1 MRPFL
6 IRNRPGIPSIGRD
19 QAPRGFIARRLICA
33 QFTLPLLLVFVLASS
48 CISASVPAPSPARPV
63 PKNVLVLSSFSER
76 SGFIELEPLK
86 ATVRSHLTMPVNFSV
101 EYLDS
106 VRFEDPAYRKSLSET
121 LHHAYKDA
129 KLDLVIV
136 QAYPALR
143 LILDYRDQMFPGVPI
158 VFIGVVADRLQS
170 EKIPP
175 GMTGVTTLVDIR
187 GSLNLALRLHPD
199 TQNVV
204 LVSGVSQFERY
215 WDEAFRQEFRLHQ
228 GNLRLIEVIGPPDSR
243 VLDQVLALP
252 DHTIVF
258 VQLAT
263 QDSAQ
268 PVLSADDVLAAVGR
282 HFPTYCIFDY
292 CIEHGG
298 VGGSYPDQQAEGREE
313 GEIAARVLSGEKPEN
328 IPVSAGVAVR
338 EVVDWRQLRR
348 WNISEALLAPGTL
361 VRNRPPTMWE
371 LYKWRMIGVG
381 LLLIIQ
387 TGLII
392 GLLLHRRH
400 RKRAEQSLARQLRF
414 ETLISDISSEF
425 INLPLSEIESG
436 IQKSLVRLKDFLGV
450 DRISMFELNNDETTL
465 RLRHSARVEGLATP
479 PEALSRQDFPWLF
492 TQIGRAEP
500 VVLSCLDA
508 LPVDAKGERE
518 LFAKMSPSALAIFP
532 LSVEHSLVGV
542 LSFVTRAVK
551 FWPTDLQPHLKAASQ
566 VYANAFAREL
576 SQKALLESETRF
588 RVMSDTA
595 PAFIWTSDREGKL
608 TYLNKR
614 ALHFTGA
621 KAEESNGDG
630 WYNYIHPD
638 DLEEA
643 VRAKQRALQDHQRF
657 VTEYRVRRS
666 DGVYRWMFDV
676 GNPRFDIEGVF
687 VGFISSAVDITDQK
701 LAREALEKVGGQL
714 IAAQEKERSHIARE
728 LHDDICQRLAMLSL
742 RIEKVT
748 KAWSHGQTPVD
759 DQLEQIWQQCS
770 NLTGDVQA
778 LSHELHPSVLDNLGL
793 VTAIK
798 SFCREFSDQNGAT
811 VQFSH
816 AGIPDSLTREVSL
829 SFFRVVQEAL
839 HNAAKYSG
847 VKQFEVTLQGKPDG
861 MELEIVDRGLGFD
874 VENRENMEGLGLVS
888 MRERI
893 LMLNGK
899 ISIESK
905 PHAGTK
911 IRAYVPLAA
920 KPAVSSAYA
929 D

>member
-1 MRPFL
+1 MSCSGP
-6 IRNRPGIPSIGRD
+6 IVE
-19 QAPRGFIARRLICA
+19 PRRFIAQRVSCGR
-33 QFTLPLLLVFVLASS
+33 FTLLLLVVFFLTSS
-48 CISASVPAPSPARPV
+48 CISAPAPAPEKSS
-63 PKNVLVLSSFSER
+63 PKNVLVLSSFTDR
-76 SGFIELEPLK
+76 IGFLELEPLK
-86 ATVRSHLTMPVNFSV
+86 SSLRSHVTVPVNFSV

-106 VRFEDPAYRKSLSET
+106 VRFEDASYRKSLSET
-121 LHHAYKDA
+121 LHQAYKDA

-143 LILDYRDQMFPGVPI
+143 LLLDYRDRMFPGVPI
-158 VFIGVVADRLQS
+158 VFISVASDRIHGERISPGV
-170 EKIPP
+170 
-175 GMTGVTTLVDIR
+175 TGVTTFVDVR

-204 LVSGVSQFERY
+204 LISGVSEFERY
-215 WDEAFRQEFRLHQ
+215 WDEAFRQEFRRHHGDL
-228 GNLRLIEVIGPPDSR
+228 NLVELVGPPDSH
-243 VLDQVLALP
+243 VLDQVFALP
-252 DHTIVF
+252 SHTIVF

-268 PVLSADDVLAAVGR
+268 PVLSADDLLAAVSR

-298 VGGSYPDQQAEGREE
+298 VGGSYPDQEAEGREE

-328 IPVSAGVAVR
+328 IPVKAGSGVR
-338 EVVDWRQLRR
+338 DVVDWRQLRR
-348 WNISEALLAPGTL
+348 WNVSEALLAPGTI
-361 VRNRPPTMWE
+361 VRSRPATMWG

-381 LLLIIQ
+381 LLLLTQ
-387 TGLII
+387 TLLII
-392 GLLLHRRH
+392 GLVLHRRR

-425 INLPLSEIESG
+425 INLPLSEIELG
-436 IQKSLVRLKDFLGV
+436 IQKSLVRLRDFLGV
-450 DRISMFELNNDETTL
+450 DRISIYELAGNETSL
-465 RLRHSARVEGLATP
+465 RLRHFATVEGMAGP
-479 PEALSRQDFPWLF
+479 PEALSREDFPWLF
-492 TQIGRAEP
+492 AQIRRTEP
-500 VVLSCLDA
+500 VVISGLDD
-508 LPVDAKGERE
+508 LPIHAKGERE
-518 LFAKMSPSALAIFP
+518 LFGKTSPCAVAVFP
-532 LSVEHSLVGV
+532 LSVEHRLMGV
-542 LSFVTRAVK
+542 LSFVIIRAAR
-551 FWPTDLQPHLKAASQ
+551 FWPTDLQPQLKAASQ

-588 RVMSDTA
+588 RVMSDSA

-614 ALHFTGA
+614 ALNFTGA

-630 WYNYIHPD
+630 WYNYIHAD

-643 VRAKQRALQDHQRF
+643 LRAKERALQDRERF
-657 VTEYRVRRS
+657 VSEYRVRRS
-666 DGVYRWMFDV
+666 DGAYRWMFDV
-676 GNPRFDIEGVF
+676 GNPRFDVEGFF
-687 VGFISSAVDITDQK
+687 VGFIGSAVDTTDQK

-748 KAWSHGQTPVD
+748 KSWSLGQVPAG

-798 SFCREFSDQNGAT
+798 SFCREFSEQSGAA
-811 VQFSH
+811 VHFSH
-816 AGIPDSLTREVSL
+816 ADIPDFLTREVSL

-847 VKQFEVTLQGKPDG
+847 VKQFEVNLQGKSGG
-861 MELEIVDRGLGFD
+861 MELEIVDRGMGFD
-874 VENRENMEGLGLVS
+874 VENSKNIEGLGLVS

-905 PHAGTK
+905 PNAGTR
-911 IRAYVPLAA
+911 IRAYVPLTA
-920 KPAVSSAYA
+920 KPAVFSAQA

>member
-1 MRPFL
+1 MACGA
-6 IRNRPGIPSIGRD
+6 I
-19 QAPRGFIARRLICA
+19 AEPRRFIAQRVSCGR
-33 QFTLPLLLVFVLASS
+33 FTLPLLVVFFLTSS
-48 CISASVPAPSPARPV
+48 CISAPAPAPEKYR
-63 PKNVLVLSSFSER
+63 PKNVLVLSSFTDR
-76 SGFIELEPLK
+76 IGFLELEPLK
-86 ATVRSHLTMPVNFSV
+86 SSLRSHVTVPVSFNV

-106 VRFEDPAYRKSLSET
+106 VRFEDAGYRKSLSET

-143 LILDYRDQMFPGVPI
+143 LLLDYQDQMFPGVPI
-158 VFIGVVADRLQS
+158 VFISVAPDRING
-170 EKIPP
+170 EKISP
-175 GMTGVTTLVDIR
+175 GVTGVTTFVDVR

-199 TQNVV
+199 TQTVV
-204 LVSGVSQFERY
+204 LISGVSEFERH
-215 WDEAFRQEFRLHQ
+215 WDEAFRQEFRLHHEDL
-228 GNLRLIEVIGPPDSR
+228 NLVEFVGPPDSH
-243 VLDQVLALP
+243 VLDQVFALP
-252 DHTIVF
+252 SHTIVF

-263 QDSAQ
+263 QESAQ
-268 PVLSADDVLAAVGR
+268 PVLSADDLLAAVSR

-298 VGGSYPDQQAEGREE
+298 VGGSYPDQEAEGREE

-328 IPVSAGVAVR
+328 IPVKAGSGVR
-338 EVVDWRQLRR
+338 DVVDFRQLRR
-348 WNISEALLAPGTL
+348 WKISEALLAPGTI

-381 LLLIIQ
+381 LLLLTQ
-387 TGLII
+387 TLLII
-392 GLLLHRRH
+392 GLVLHRRR
-400 RKRAEQSLARQLRF
+400 RKRAEKSLARQLRF

-425 INLPLSEIESG
+425 INLPLSEMELG
-436 IQKSLVRLKDFLGV
+436 IQRSLSRLRDSLGV
-450 DRISMFELNNDETTL
+450 DRISMFELAGNESSL
-465 RLRHSARVEGLATP
+465 RLRHFATVEGMAAP
-479 PEALSRQDFPWLF
+479 PEALSREDFPWLF
-492 TQIGRAEP
+492 AQIGRTEP
-500 VVLSCLDA
+500 VVISELDD
-508 LPVDAKGERE
+508 LPTDAKGERE
-518 LFAKMSPSALAIFP
+518 LFAKTSPSAVAMFP
-532 LSVEHSLVGV
+532 LSVEHRLVGV
-542 LSFVTRAVK
+542 LSFVIIRAAR
-551 FWPTDLQPHLKAASQ
+551 FWPTDLQPQLKAASQ

-608 TYLNKR
+608 TYLNKG
-614 ALHFTGA
+614 ALNFTGA
-621 KAEESNGDG
+621 KAEKLNGDG
-630 WYNYIHPD
+630 WYNYVHAD
-638 DLEEA
+638 DLKEA
-643 VRAKQRALQDHQRF
+643 LQANERALQDQQRF
-657 VTEYRVRRS
+657 VREYRVRRS
-666 DGVYRWMFDV
+666 DGDYRWMFDV
-676 GNPRFDIEGVF
+676 GTPRFDVEGLF
-687 VGFISSAVDITDQK
+687 VGFIGSAVDITDQK
-701 LAREALEKVGGQL
+701 SAREALEKVGGQL

-748 KAWSHGQTPVD
+748 KSWSLGQVPAG

-770 NLTGDVQA
+770 DLTGDVQT

-798 SFCREFSDQNGAT
+798 SFCREFSEQSGAT
-811 VQFSH
+811 VHFSH
-816 AGIPDSLTREVSL
+816 SDIPDSLTREVSL

-847 VKQFEVTLQGKPDG
+847 VKQFEVNLQGKSGG
-861 MELEIVDRGLGFD
+861 MELEIVDRGMGFD
-874 VENRENMEGLGLVS
+874 VENSKNIEGLGLVS

-905 PHAGTK
+905 PNAGTR
-911 IRAYVPLAA
+911 IRAYVPLTA
-920 KPAVSSAYA
+920 KPAVFFAQA

>member
-1 MRPFL
+1 MSCSGT
-6 IRNRPGIPSIGRD
+6 IVE
-19 QAPRGFIARRLICA
+19 PRRFIAQRVSCGR
-33 QFTLPLLLVFVLASS
+33 FTLPLLVVFFLTSS
-48 CISASVPAPSPARPV
+48 CISAPAPAPEKSS
-63 PKNVLVLSSFSER
+63 PKNVLVLSSFTDR
-76 SGFIELEPLK
+76 IGFLELEPLK
-86 ATVRSHLTMPVNFSV
+86 SSLRSHVTVPVNFSV

-106 VRFEDPAYRKSLSET
+106 VRFEDASYRKSLSET
-121 LHHAYKDA
+121 LHQAYKDA

-143 LILDYRDQMFPGVPI
+143 LLLDYRDQMFPGVPI
-158 VFIGVVADRLQS
+158 VFISLAPDRIHG
-170 EKIPP
+170 ERIWPDV
-175 GMTGVTTLVDIR
+175 TGVTTSVDVR

-204 LVSGVSQFERY
+204 LISGASEFERY
-215 WDEAFRQEFRLHQ
+215 WDEAFRQEFRLHH
-228 GNLRLIEVIGPPDSR
+228 GDLNLVELVGPPDSH
-243 VLDQVLALP
+243 VLDQVFALP
-252 DHTIVF
+252 SHTIVF

-268 PVLSADDVLAAVGR
+268 PVLSADDLLAAVSR
-282 HFPTYCIFDY
+282 HFPTYCIFNY

-298 VGGSYPDQQAEGREE
+298 VGGSYPDQEAEGREE

-328 IPVSAGVAVR
+328 IPVKAGSGVR
-338 EVVDWRQLRR
+338 DVVDWRQLRR
-348 WNISEALLAPGTL
+348 WNVSEALLAPGTI

-371 LYKWRMIGVG
+371 LYKWRIIGVG
-381 LLLIIQ
+381 LLLLTQ
-387 TGLII
+387 TLLII
-392 GLLLHRRH
+392 GLVLHRRR

-425 INLPLSEIESG
+425 INLPLSEIELG
-436 IQKSLVRLKDFLGV
+436 IQRSLVRLRDFLGV
-450 DRISMFELNNDETTL
+450 DRISIFELAGNETSL
-465 RLRHSARVEGLATP
+465 RLRYSAAVEGMAAPHET
-479 PEALSRQDFPWLF
+479 LSRDDFPWLF
-492 TQIGRAEP
+492 AQIGRTEP
-500 VVLSCLDA
+500 VVISGLDD
-508 LPVDAKGERE
+508 LPIDAKGERA
-518 LFAKMSPSALAIFP
+518 LFGKMSPRAVALFP
-532 LSVEHSLVGV
+532 LSVEQCVVGV
-542 LSFVTRAVK
+542 LSFVMIRAAR
-551 FWPTDLQPHLKAASQ
+551 FWPTELQPQLKAASQ
-566 VYANAFAREL
+566 VYANALAREL

-614 ALHFTGA
+614 AVNFTGA
-621 KAEESNGDG
+621 RVEEPNGDG

-638 DLEEA
+638 DLKEA
-643 VRAKQRALQDHQRF
+643 LRAKERALQDRERF
-657 VTEYRVRRS
+657 VREYRVRRS
-666 DGVYRWMFDV
+666 DGAYRWMFDV
-676 GNPRFDIEGVF
+676 GNPRFDVEGFF
-687 VGFISSAVDITDQK
+687 VGFIGSAVDITDQK

-748 KAWSHGQTPVD
+748 KGWSHGQVPVG

-798 SFCREFSDQNGAT
+798 SFCREFSEQSGAA
-811 VQFSH
+811 VHFSH
-816 AGIPDSLTREVSL
+816 ADIPDSLTREVSL

-847 VKQFEVTLQGKPDG
+847 VKQFEVNLQGKSDG
-861 MELEIVDRGLGFD
+861 LELQIVDRGMGFD
-874 VENRENMEGLGLVS
+874 VEDSKNMEGLGLVS

-893 LMLNGK
+893 LMLSGK

-905 PHAGTK
+905 PNAGTR
-911 IRAYVPLAA
+911 IRAYVPLTA
-920 KPAVSSAYA
+920 KPAVFSAQA

>member
-1 MRPFL
+1 MS
-6 IRNRPGIPSIGRD
+6 PSGSIVG
-19 QAPRGFIARRLICA
+19 PRKRIAA
-33 QFTLPLLLVFVLASS
+33 QVCCRELMLARWRFTLPFLFVFFLTSS
-48 CISASVPAPSPARPV
+48 CIPALAQEESS
-63 PKNVLVLSSFSER
+63 PKNILVLCSFTER
-76 SGFIELEPLK
+76 SAFIELEPLK
-86 ATVRSHLTMPVNFSV
+86 ASLRSHLTVPVNFSV

-106 VRFEDPAYRKSLSET
+106 VRFEDVGYRKSLSET
-121 LHHAYKDA
+121 LHQAYKDA

-143 LILDYRDQMFPGVPI
+143 LLLDYQDQMFPGVPI
-158 VFIGVVADRLQS
+158 VFIGVVSDRIHG

-175 GMTGVTTLVDIR
+175 GVTGVTTLVDVP
-187 GSLNLALRLHPD
+187 GSLNLALRFHPD
-199 TQNVV
+199 TQNVA
-204 LVSGVSQFERY
+204 LISGVSEFERY
-215 WDEAFRQEFRLHQ
+215 WDQVFREEFRLHH
-228 GNLRLIEVIGPPDSR
+228 GNLKLIELAGSPDSHM
-243 VLDQVLALP
+243 LDQVFALP
-252 DHTIVF
+252 AHTIVF

-268 PVLSADDVLAAVGR
+268 PVLSADDLLAAVSR

-298 VGGSYPDQQAEGREE
+298 VGGSYPDQEAEGREE

-328 IPVSAGVAVR
+328 IPVKAGVGVR

-348 WNISEALLAPGTL
+348 WNISEGLLALGTV

-371 LYKWRMIGVG
+371 LYKWRMIGFG
-381 LLLIIQ
+381 LLLVMQ
-387 TGLII
+387 TLLII
-392 GLLLHRRH
+392 GLLVHRLR
-400 RKRAEQSLARQLRF
+400 RKRAEQFLARQLRF
-414 ETLISDISSEF
+414 EALISDISSEF
-425 INLPLSEIESG
+425 INLPLSEIELG
-436 IQKSLVRLKDFLGV
+436 IQKSLVRLRDFLGV
-450 DRISMFELNNDETTL
+450 DRISIFELADKETSL
-465 RLRHSARVEGLATP
+465 RLRHSATVAGMATSR
-479 PEALSRQDFPWLF
+479 EALSSEDFPWLF
-492 TQIGRAEP
+492 AQIGRTEP
-500 VVLSCLDA
+500 VVISGLDD
-508 LPVDAKGERE
+508 LPIDAKGERE
-518 LFAKMSPSALAIFP
+518 LFGKMSPCAVAVFP
-532 LSVEHSLVGV
+532 LSVEHCLVGA
-542 LSFVTRAVK
+542 LSFVIIRAAR
-551 FWPTDLQPHLKAASQ
+551 FWPTDLQPQLKAASQ

-576 SQKALLESETRF
+576 SQKALIESETRF

-595 PAFIWTSDREGKL
+595 PAFIWTSDQGGKL

-614 ALHFTGA
+614 ALSFTGA
-621 KAEESNGDG
+621 KTEEPNGDG
-630 WYNYIHPD
+630 WYNYIHLD
-638 DLEEA
+638 DLQE
-643 VRAKQRALQDHQRF
+643 VLQAKERALQGHERF
-657 VTEYRVRRS
+657 VREYRIRRF
-666 DGVYRWMFDV
+666 DDVYRWMFDV
-676 GNPRFDIEGVF
+676 GNPRFDSEGLF
-687 VGFISSAVDITDQK
+687 VGFIGSAVDVTDQK

-714 IAAQEKERSHIARE
+714 IAAQERERSHIARE

-748 KAWSHGQTPVD
+748 KGWSHGQAPVG

-798 SFCREFSDQNGAT
+798 SFCREFSEQSDAT

-816 AGIPDSLTREVSL
+816 ADIPDSLTREVSL

-847 VKQFEVTLQGKPDG
+847 VKQFEVNLQGKSDG
-861 MELEIVDRGLGFD
+861 MELEIVDRGMGFD
-874 VENRENMEGLGLVS
+874 VENSKSTEGLGLVS

-905 PHAGTK
+905 PNAGTR
-911 IRAYVPLAA
+911 IRAYVPLTA
-920 KPAVSSAYA
+920 KPTFYSAHA

>member
-1 MRPFL
+1 MSCSGPIVELLR
-6 IRNRPGIPSIGRD
+6 
-19 QAPRGFIARRLICA
+19 FIAGRVGCGELVSARWR
-33 QFTLPLLLVFVLASS
+33 FTLPFLFVFFLTSS
-48 CISASVPAPSPARPV
+48 CISAPAQEKSS
-63 PKNVLVLSSFSER
+63 PKNVLVLSSFTER
-76 SGFIELEPLK
+76 SDFIELEPLK
-86 ATVRSHLTMPVNFSV
+86 SSLRSHLTVPVNFYV

-106 VRFEDPAYRKSLSET
+106 VRFEDVGYRKSLSET
-121 LHHAYKDA
+121 LHQAYKDA

-136 QAYPALR
+136 QAYPAFR
-143 LILDYRDQMFPGVPI
+143 LLLDYRDQMFPGVPI
-158 VFIGVVADRLQS
+158 VFIGVVSDRIHG
-170 EKIPP
+170 EKIPA
-175 GMTGVTTLVDIR
+175 GVTGVTTLVDVR

-204 LVSGVSQFERY
+204 LISGVSQFERY
-215 WDEAFRQEFRLHQ
+215 WDEAFRHEFRLHQ
-228 GNLRLIEVIGPPDSR
+228 GNLKLIELVGPPDSH
-243 VLDQVLALP
+243 VLDQVFALP
-252 DHTIVF
+252 SHTIVF

-268 PVLSADDVLAAVGR
+268 PVLSGDDLLAAVSR

-298 VGGSYPDQQAEGREE
+298 LGGSYPDQEAEGREE

-328 IPVSAGVAVR
+328 IPVKAGAGVR
-338 EVVDWRQLRR
+338 EVVDWRQLHR
-348 WNISEALLAPGTL
+348 WNISEGLLGPGAL

-381 LLLIIQ
+381 LLLLTQ
-387 TGLII
+387 SLLII
-392 GLLLHRRH
+392 GLVLHRRR
-400 RKRAEQSLARQLRF
+400 RKRAEKSLARQLRF

-425 INLPLSEIESG
+425 INLPLSEIELG
-436 IQKSLVRLKDFLGV
+436 IQRSLVRLRDFLGV
-450 DRISMFELNNDETTL
+450 DRISIFELADKETSL
-465 RLRHSARVEGLATP
+465 RLRHTLKVNGLAAAHSVLEKT
-479 PEALSRQDFPWLF
+479 EFPWLF
-492 TQIGRAEP
+492 SQLRTSKGLIVSSVDEIP
-500 VVLSCLDA
+500 KDA
-508 LPVDAKGERE
+508 AAERE
-518 LFAKMSPSALAIFP
+518 LFTGMNARTIVITP
-532 LSVEHSLVGV
+532 LRVENSLVGC
-542 LSFVTRAVK
+542 LSIVVMQPVPAWNQDLLPQLHAV
-551 FWPTDLQPHLKAASQ
+551 SQ

-576 SQKALLESETRF
+576 SQKTLLESETRF

-614 ALHFTGA
+614 ALNFTGA
-621 KAEESNGDG
+621 KAEAPNGDG
-630 WYNYIHPD
+630 WYDYIHPD
-638 DLEEA
+638 DLKE
-643 VRAKQRALQDHQRF
+643 VFQAKERALQDHERF
-657 VTEYRVRRS
+657 VREYRVRRS
-666 DGVYRWMFDV
+666 DGVYRWLFDV
-676 GNPRFDIEGVF
+676 GNPRLDIDGTF
-687 VGFISSAVDITDQK
+687 VGFIGSAVDVTDQK

-748 KAWSHGQTPVD
+748 KAWSRGQVPVG

-770 NLTGDVQA
+770 ILTGDVQA

-798 SFCREFSDQNGAT
+798 SFCREFSEQSGAT
-811 VQFSH
+811 VQFLH

-847 VKQFEVTLQGKPDG
+847 VKQFEVNLQGKSDG
-861 MELEIVDRGLGFD
+861 IELEIVDRGMGFD
-874 VENRENMEGLGLVS
+874 VENSKNVEGLGLVS

-899 ISIESK
+899 ISVESK
-905 PHAGTK
+905 PNAGTR
-911 IRAYVPLAA
+911 IHAYVPLTA
-920 KPAVSSAYA
+920 KPAVFSAQA

>member
-1 MRPFL
+1 MSCSGT
-6 IRNRPGIPSIGRD
+6 IVE
-19 QAPRGFIARRLICA
+19 PRRFIAQRVSCGR
-33 QFTLPLLLVFVLASS
+33 FTLPLLVVFFLTSS
-48 CISASVPAPSPARPV
+48 CISAPAPEKSG
-63 PKNVLVLSSFSER
+63 PKNVLVLSSFTDR
-76 SGFIELEPLK
+76 IGFLELEPLK
-86 ATVRSHLTMPVNFSV
+86 SSLRSHVTVPVNFSV

-106 VRFEDPAYRKSLSET
+106 VRFEDASYRKSLSET
-121 LHHAYKDA
+121 LHQAYKDA

-143 LILDYRDQMFPGVPI
+143 LLLDYRDQMFPGVPI
-158 VFIGVVADRLQS
+158 VFISLAPDRIHG
-170 EKIPP
+170 ERIWPDV
-175 GMTGVTTLVDIR
+175 TGVTTSVDVR

-204 LVSGVSQFERY
+204 LISGASEFERY
-215 WDEAFRQEFRLHQ
+215 WDEAFRQEFRLHH
-228 GNLRLIEVIGPPDSR
+228 GDLNLVELVGPPDSH
-243 VLDQVLALP
+243 VLDQVFALP
-252 DHTIVF
+252 SHTIVF

-268 PVLSADDVLAAVGR
+268 PVLSADDLLAAVSR
-282 HFPTYCIFDY
+282 HFPTYCIFNY

-298 VGGSYPDQQAEGREE
+298 VGGSYPDQEAEGREE

-328 IPVSAGVAVR
+328 IPVKAGSGVR
-338 EVVDWRQLRR
+338 DVVDWRQLRR
-348 WNISEALLAPGTL
+348 WNISEALLAPGTI

-371 LYKWRMIGVG
+371 LYKWRIIGVG
-381 LLLIIQ
+381 LLLLTQ
-387 TGLII
+387 TLLII
-392 GLLLHRRH
+392 GLVLHRRR

-425 INLPLSEIESG
+425 INLPLSEIELG
-436 IQKSLVRLKDFLGV
+436 IQRSLVRLRDFLGV
-450 DRISMFELNNDETTL
+450 DRISIFELAGNETSL
-465 RLRHSARVEGLATP
+465 RLRYSAAVEGMAAPHET
-479 PEALSRQDFPWLF
+479 LSRDDFPWLF
-492 TQIGRAEP
+492 AQIGRTEP
-500 VVLSCLDA
+500 VVISGLDD
-508 LPVDAKGERE
+508 LPIDAKGERA
-518 LFAKMSPSALAIFP
+518 LFGTMSPRAVALFP
-532 LSVEHSLVGV
+532 LSVEQCVVGV
-542 LSFVTRAVK
+542 LSFVMIRAAR
-551 FWPTDLQPHLKAASQ
+551 FWPTELQPQLKAASQ
-566 VYANAFAREL
+566 VYANALAREL
-576 SQKALLESETRF
+576 SQKVLLESETRF

-614 ALHFTGA
+614 AVNFTGA
-621 KAEESNGDG
+621 MVEEPNGDG

-638 DLEEA
+638 DLKEA
-643 VRAKQRALQDHQRF
+643 LRAKARALQDRERF
-657 VTEYRVRRS
+657 VREYRVRRS
-666 DGVYRWMFDV
+666 DGAYRWMFDV
-676 GNPRFDIEGVF
+676 GNPRFDVEGFF
-687 VGFISSAVDITDQK
+687 VGFIGSAVDITDQK

-748 KAWSHGQTPVD
+748 KGWSHGQVPVG

-798 SFCREFSDQNGAT
+798 SFCREFSEQSGAA
-811 VQFSH
+811 VHFSH
-816 AGIPDSLTREVSL
+816 ADIPDSLTREVSL

-847 VKQFEVTLQGKPDG
+847 VKQFEVKLQGKSDG
-861 MELEIVDRGLGFD
+861 LELQIVDRGMGFD
-874 VENRENMEGLGLVS
+874 VEDSKNMEGLGLIS

-893 LMLNGK
+893 LMLSGK

-905 PHAGTK
+905 PNAGTM
-911 IRAYVPLAA
+911 IRAYVPLTA
-920 KPAVSSAYA
+920 KPAVFSAQA

>member
-1 MRPFL
+1 MSDS
-6 IRNRPGIPSIGRD
+6 GSVVE
-19 QAPRGFIARRLICA
+19 PRKFIARRVGPGRFALPFLI
-33 QFTLPLLLVFVLASS
+33 VFFLTSS
-48 CISASVPAPSPARPV
+48 CISAAPQKKPG
-63 PKNVLVLSSFSER
+63 PKNVLVLSSFTER
-76 SGFIELEPLK
+76 NGFIELEPLK
-86 ATVRSHLTMPVNFSV
+86 SSLRSHLTVPVNFSV

-106 VRFEDPAYRKSLSET
+106 VRFEDAGYRKSLSET
-121 LHHAYKDA
+121 LHQAYKGT

-143 LILDYRDQMFPGVPI
+143 LLLDYRDQMFPGVPI
-158 VFIGVVADRLQS
+158 VFIGVVSDRIQG
-170 EKIPP
+170 EEIPP
-175 GMTGVTTLVDIR
+175 GVTGVTTLVDIR

-204 LVSGVSQFERY
+204 LISGVSQFERY
-215 WDEAFRQEFRLHQ
+215 WDEAFRQEFRLHHR
-228 GNLRLIEVIGPPDSR
+228 NLKLIELVGPPDSH
-243 VLDQVLALP
+243 VLDQVFALP
-252 DHTIVF
+252 SRTIVF

-268 PVLSADDVLAAVGR
+268 PVLSGDDLIAAVSR

-298 VGGSYPDQQAEGREE
+298 VGGSYPDQEAEGRKE

-328 IPVSAGVAVR
+328 IPVMAGVGVR

-348 WNISEALLAPGTL
+348 WNISEGLLGPATL

-371 LYKWRMIGVG
+371 LYKWRMIGAG
-381 LLLIIQ
+381 LLLVTQ
-387 TGLII
+387 TVLII
-392 GLLLHRRH
+392 GLFLHRRR

-425 INLPLSEIESG
+425 INLPLSEIELG
-436 IQKSLVRLKDFLGV
+436 IQKSLVRLRDFLGV
-450 DRISMFELNNDETTL
+450 DRISIFELANDETSL
-465 RLRHSARVEGLATP
+465 RLRHSAKVKGTAAS
-479 PEALSRQDFPWLF
+479 PEALSKKDFPWLF
-492 TQIGRAEP
+492 AKIGRTET
-500 VVLSCLDA
+500 VLISGLDD
-508 LPVDAKGERE
+508 LPIDAKGERE
-518 LFAKMSPSALAIFP
+518 LFGKMSPCALTIFP

-542 LSFVTRAVK
+542 LSFVVIRAAR
-551 FWPTDLQPHLKAASQ
+551 FWPTDLQPQLRAASQ

-576 SQKALLESETRF
+576 SQKALAESETRF

-621 KAEESNGDG
+621 KAEAPNGDG
-630 WYNYIHPD
+630 WYDHIHPD
-638 DLEEA
+638 DLKEA
-643 VRAKQRALQDHQRF
+643 LEAKVSALQDHERF
-657 VTEYRVRRS
+657 VREYRVRRS

-676 GNPRFDIEGVF
+676 GNPRFDIEGTF
-687 VGFISSAVDITDQK
+687 VGFIGSAVDVTDQK

-748 KAWSHGQTPVD
+748 KAWSQGQVPVG

-798 SFCREFSDQNGAT
+798 SFCREFSEQSGAT

-839 HNAAKYSG
+839 HNAAKHSG
-847 VKQFEVTLQGKPDG
+847 VKQFEVNLQGKSDG
-861 MELEIVDRGLGFD
+861 MELEIVDRGMGFD
-874 VENRENMEGLGLVS
+874 AENSKNLEGLGLVS

-905 PHAGTK
+905 PNAGTR
-911 IRAYVPLAA
+911 IRAYVPLTA
-920 KPAVSSAYA
+920 KPSVFCAEA
-929 D
+929 DEVGR

>member
-1 MRPFL
+1 MSCSGP
-6 IRNRPGIPSIGRD
+6 IGE
-19 QAPRGFIARRLICA
+19 PRRCIAQRVSCGR
-33 QFTLPLLLVFVLASS
+33 FTVPLLVVLFLTSS
-48 CISASVPAPSPARPV
+48 CISAPAPVPEKSS
-63 PKNVLVLSSFSER
+63 PKNVLVLSSFTER
-76 SGFIELEPLK
+76 NGFIELEPLK
-86 ATVRSHLTMPVNFSV
+86 SSLRSHLTVPVNFNV

-106 VRFEDPAYRKSLSET
+106 VRFEDAGYRKSLSET

-136 QAYPALR
+136 QGYPALHF
-143 LILDYRDQMFPGVPI
+143 LLDYRDLMFPGVPI
-158 VFIGVVADRLQS
+158 VFISVVPERIHGQKISPGV
-170 EKIPP
+170 
-175 GMTGVTTLVDIR
+175 TGVTTTVDVR
-187 GSLNLALRLHPD
+187 GSLNLALRFHPD

-204 LVSGVSQFERY
+204 LISGVSEFERY
-215 WDEAFRQEFRLHQ
+215 WDEAFRQEFRLHH
-228 GNLRLIEVIGPPDSR
+228 GNLNLIELAGPPDSH
-243 VLDQVLALP
+243 VLDQVFALP
-252 DHTIVF
+252 ARTIVF
-258 VQLAT
+258 VQVAT
-263 QDSAQ
+263 QESAQ
-268 PVLSADDVLAAVGR
+268 PVLSVEDLLAAVSR

-298 VGGSYPDQQAEGREE
+298 VGGSYPDQEAEGREE

-328 IPVSAGVAVR
+328 IPIKAGNGVR
-338 EVVDWRQLRR
+338 DVVDWRQLRR
-348 WNISEALLAPGTL
+348 WNISEGLLGPGTI
-361 VRNRPPTMWE
+361 VRNRPPTMWK
-371 LYKWRMIGVG
+371 LYKWRMLGVG
-381 LLLIIQ
+381 LLLVMQ
-387 TGLII
+387 TALII
-392 GLLLHRRH
+392 ALFLHRRR

-425 INLPLSEIESG
+425 INLPLGATELG
-436 IQKSLVRLKDFLGV
+436 IQKSLVRLRDFLDV
-450 DRISMFELNNDETTL
+450 DRISIFELTDKETNL
-465 RLRHSARVEGLATP
+465 RLRHAATVEGAVASR
-479 PEALSRQDFPWLF
+479 EAMSRKDFPWLF
-492 TQIGRAEP
+492 AQIGRTEP
-500 VVLSCLDA
+500 LVITGLDD
-508 LPVDAKGERE
+508 LPIDATGERE
-518 LFAKMSPSALAIFP
+518 LFQKTNPDMVVIFP
-532 LSVEHSLVGV
+532 LNVEQSLVGV
-542 LSFVTRAVK
+542 LSFVMIRTGRS
-551 FWPTDLQPHLKAASQ
+551 WPTDLQQQLKAVSQ

-576 SQKALLESETRF
+576 SQKALIESENRF

-595 PAFIWTSDREGKL
+595 PAFIWTSDQEGKL

-614 ALHFTGA
+614 ALSFTVA
-621 KAEESNGDG
+621 KTEEANGDG

-638 DLEEA
+638 DLQEA
-643 VRAKQRALQDHQRF
+643 LQAKERALRDHERF
-657 VTEYRVRRS
+657 VREYRIRRF

-676 GNPRFDIEGVF
+676 GNPRFDVEGSF
-687 VGFISSAVDITDQK
+687 LGFIGSAVDVTDQK

-748 KAWSHGQTPVD
+748 KSWGLGQVPAG

-798 SFCREFSDQNGAT
+798 SFCREFSEQSGAA
-811 VQFSH
+811 VHFSH
-816 AGIPDSLTREVSL
+816 ADIPDSLTREVSL

-847 VKQFEVTLQGKPDG
+847 VKQFEVNLQGKSDG
-861 MELEIVDRGLGFD
+861 LELQIVDRGMGFD
-874 VENRENMEGLGLVS
+874 VEDSKNMEGLGLVS

-905 PHAGTK
+905 PNAGTM
-911 IRAYVPLAA
+911 IRAYVPLTA
-920 KPAVSSAYA
+920 KPAVFSAQA

>member
-1 MRPFL
+1 MSCSGT
-6 IRNRPGIPSIGRD
+6 IVE
-19 QAPRGFIARRLICA
+19 PRRFIAQRVSCGR
-33 QFTLPLLLVFVLASS
+33 FTLPLLVVFFLTSC
-48 CISASVPAPSPARPV
+48 CISAPAPAPEKSS
-63 PKNVLVLSSFSER
+63 PKNVLVLSSFTDR
-76 SGFIELEPLK
+76 IGFLELEPLK
-86 ATVRSHLTMPVNFSV
+86 SSLRSHVTVPVNFSV

-106 VRFEDPAYRKSLSET
+106 VRFEDASYRKSLSET
-121 LHHAYKDA
+121 LHQAYKDA

-143 LILDYRDQMFPGVPI
+143 LLLDYRDQMFPGVPI
-158 VFIGVVADRLQS
+158 VFISLAPDRIHG
-170 EKIPP
+170 ERIWPDV
-175 GMTGVTTLVDIR
+175 TGVTTSVDVR

-204 LVSGVSQFERY
+204 LISGASEFERY
-215 WDEAFRQEFRLHQ
+215 WDEAFRQEFRLHH
-228 GNLRLIEVIGPPDSR
+228 GDLNLVELVGPPVSH
-243 VLDQVLALP
+243 VLDQVFALP
-252 DHTIVF
+252 SHTIVF

-268 PVLSADDVLAAVGR
+268 PVLSADDLLAAVSR
-282 HFPTYCIFDY
+282 HFPTYCIFNY

-298 VGGSYPDQQAEGREE
+298 VGGSYPDQEAEGREE

-328 IPVSAGVAVR
+328 IPVKAGSGVR
-338 EVVDWRQLRR
+338 DVVDWRQLRR
-348 WNISEALLAPGTL
+348 WNVSEALLAPGTI

-371 LYKWRMIGVG
+371 LYKWRIIGVG
-381 LLLIIQ
+381 LLLLTQ
-387 TGLII
+387 TLLII
-392 GLLLHRRH
+392 GLVLHRRR

-425 INLPLSEIESG
+425 INLPLSEIELG
-436 IQKSLVRLKDFLGV
+436 IQRSLVRLRDFLGV
-450 DRISMFELNNDETTL
+450 DRIGIFELAGNETSL
-465 RLRHSARVEGLATP
+465 RLRYSAAVEGMAAPHET
-479 PEALSRQDFPWLF
+479 LSRDDFPWLF
-492 TQIGRAEP
+492 AQIGRTEP
-500 VVLSCLDA
+500 VVISGLDD
-508 LPVDAKGERE
+508 LPIDAKGERA
-518 LFAKMSPSALAIFP
+518 LFGKMSPRAVALFP
-532 LSVEHSLVGV
+532 LSVEQCVVGV
-542 LSFVTRAVK
+542 LSFVMIRATR
-551 FWPTDLQPHLKAASQ
+551 FWPTELQPQLKAASQ
-566 VYANAFAREL
+566 VYANALAREL
-576 SQKALLESETRF
+576 SRKALLESETRF

-614 ALHFTGA
+614 AVNFTGA
-621 KAEESNGDG
+621 KVEEPNGDG

-638 DLEEA
+638 DLKEA
-643 VRAKQRALQDHQRF
+643 LRGKERALQDRERF
-657 VTEYRVRRS
+657 VREYRVRRS
-666 DGVYRWMFDV
+666 DGAYRWMFDV
-676 GNPRFDIEGVF
+676 GNPRFDVEGSF
-687 VGFISSAVDITDQK
+687 VGFIGSAVDITDQK

-748 KAWSHGQTPVD
+748 KGWSHGQVPVG

-798 SFCREFSDQNGAT
+798 SFCREFSEQSGAA
-811 VQFSH
+811 VHFSH
-816 AGIPDSLTREVSL
+816 ADIPDSLTREVSL

-847 VKQFEVTLQGKPDG
+847 VKQFEVNLQGKSDG
-861 MELEIVDRGLGFD
+861 LELQIVDRGMGFD
-874 VENRENMEGLGLVS
+874 VEDRKNMEGLGLVS

-893 LMLNGK
+893 LMLSGK

-905 PHAGTK
+905 PNAGTR
-911 IRAYVPLAA
+911 IRAYVPLTA
-920 KPAVSSAYA
+920 KPAVFSAQA

>member
-1 MRPFL
+1 MSCIGPFVE
-6 IRNRPGIPSIGRD
+6 S
-19 QAPRGFIARRLICA
+19 RGFIARSLICA
-33 QFTLPLLLVFVLASS
+33 QFTLPLLLVFFLTSS

-63 PKNVLVLSSFSER
+63 PKNVLVLSSFSQR

-86 ATVRSHLTMPVNFSV
+86 ASVRSHLTAPVNFSV

-170 EKIPP
+170 EKFPP
-175 GMTGVTTLVDIR
+175 GVTGVTTLVDIR
-187 GSLNLALRLHPD
+187 GSLSLALRLHPD

-215 WDEAFRQEFRLHQ
+215 WDQAFRKEFHLHQ

-243 VLDQVLALP
+243 MLDQVFALP
-252 DHTIVF
+252 AHTIVF

-298 VGGSYPDQQAEGREE
+298 VGGSYPDQEAEGREE
-313 GEIAARVLSGEKPEN
+313 GVVAARVLSGEKPEN
-328 IPVSAGVAVR
+328 LPVTAGVAVR
-338 EVVDWRQLRR
+338 EVVDWRQLHH

-361 VRNRPPTMWE
+361 FRNRPPTLWE
-371 LYKWRMIGVG
+371 LYKWRLIGVG
-381 LLLIIQ
+381 LLLLIQ

-392 GLLLHRRH
+392 GLLLHRRR

-414 ETLISDISSEF
+414 ESLISDISSEF

-436 IQKSLVRLKDFLGV
+436 IQKSLVRLRDFLGV
-450 DRISMFELNNDETTL
+450 DRISMFELANEESTL
-465 RLRHSARVEGLATP
+465 RLRHSAKVEGVAAP
-479 PEALSRQDFPWLF
+479 PEALSRKDFPWLF
-492 TQIGRAEP
+492 AQIGHVEP
-500 VVLSCLDA
+500 VVLSGLDA
-508 LPVDAKGERE
+508 LPMDAKAERE
-518 LFAKMSPSALAIFP
+518 LFANMSPCSLAIFP

-542 LSFVTRAVK
+542 LSFVIRVVK
-551 FWPTDLQPHLKAASQ
+551 FWPTDLEPQLKAASQ
-566 VYANAFAREL
+566 VCANAFAREL

-614 ALHFTGA
+614 ALQFTGA
-621 KAEESNGDG
+621 KTEESNGDG
-630 WYNYIHPD
+630 WYNYVHPD
-638 DLEEA
+638 DVEEA
-643 VRAKQRALQDHQRF
+643 LRLRDRAVQDHQRF
-657 VTEYRVRRS
+657 VSEYRVRRS
-666 DGVYRWMFDV
+666 DGFYRWMFDV

-687 VGFISSAVDITDQK
+687 VGFIGSAVDITDQK

-748 KAWSHGQTPVD
+748 KAWSHGQTPVA

-811 VQFSH
+811 VQFLHS
-816 AGIPDSLTREVSL
+816 GIPDSLTREVSL

-847 VKQFEVTLQGKPDG
+847 VKQFEVNLQGKPDG

-874 VENRENMEGLGLVS
+874 VENRENLEGLGLVS